1 MTVSNEL
8 IRTDWTLEE
17 VGALFTK
24 PYLDL
29 VFEAASVHRTF
40 HDPAD
45 IQKCTLVSIKTGAC
59 PEDCSYCSQSSRNK
73 TELEREPL
81 RSLEKV
87 RDIAQ
92 RAKDQGASR
101 LCMGAAWRHVKGGKD
116 FETVKS
122 MITEVS
128 GMGLETCATLGMVT
142 AEQAVQLKEAGLH
155 TYNHNLD
162 TSREFYPKVI
172 GTRTYDDR
180 LETLQNVR
188 NAGLHVCCGGI
199 LGLGEE
205 EHDRVALLHTLATFE
220 THPDSVPVN
229 MLVPVKGTP
238 LEEQTPVDPQELIRT
253 IAVARILMPKAR
265 VRLSAGRHTLS
276 DEAQALAFLAG
287 ANSIFYGDE
296 LLTTPNNE
304 PLRDQELL
312 RSMGAHA

>member
-1 MTVSNEL
+1 MTEAHQL
-8 IRTDWTLEE
+8 IRTDWTQDE
-17 VGALFTK
+17 VKDLFEK
-24 PYLDL
+24 SYLDL
-29 VFEAASVHRTF
+29 VFQAASVHRHF

-59 PEDCSYCSQSSRNK
+59 PEDCSYCSQSSRNN
-73 TELEREPL
+73 TDLEREPL
-81 RSLEKV
+81 MSLEKV
-87 RDIAQ
+87 REIAQ

-122 MITEVS
+122 MISEVS

-142 AEQAVQLKEAGLH
+142 ADQAVELKEAGLH

-162 TSREFYPKVI
+162 TSREYYPKVI

-188 NAGLHVCCGGI
+188 NAGLKVCCGGI

-205 EHDRVALLHTLATFE
+205 EHDRVALLHTLATFD

-238 LEEQTPVDPQELIRT
+238 LEDQTPVEPQELIRT

-312 RSMGAHA
+312 RSMGAYA

>member
-1 MTVSNEL
+1 MANADSLV
-8 IRTDWTLEE
+8 RTDWRLEE
-17 VGALFTK
+17 VQELFDA

-29 VFEAASVHRTF
+29 VFRAASVHRSF

-73 TELEREPL
+73 TDLKREKL
-81 RSLEKV
+81 MSVDRVVE
-87 RDIAQ
+87 IAR
-92 RAKDQGASR
+92 RAKSQGASR
-101 LCMGAAWRHVKGGKD
+101 LCMGAAWRHVRGGKD
-116 FETVKS
+116 FEEVKT
-122 MITEVS
+122 MISEVAS
-128 GMGLETCATLGMVT
+128 MGLETCATLGMLSLD
-142 AEQAVQLKEAGLH
+142 QAKELKEAGLH

-162 TSREFYPKVI
+162 TSREYYPKVI

-180 LETLQNVR
+180 LETLKHVR
-188 NAGLHVCCGGI
+188 DAGLKVCCGGI

-205 EHDRVALLHTLATFE
+205 EHDRVALLHTLATF
-220 THPDSVPVN
+220 TPHPDSVPIN

-238 LEEQTPVDPQELIRT
+238 LEGQDLVEPQELIRT

-265 VRLSAGRHTLS
+265 VRLSAGRHELS
-276 DEAQALAFLAG
+276 DEAQALSFLAG

-312 RSMGAHA
+312 RAMGAHA

>member
-1 MTVSNEL
+1 M
-8 IRTDWTLEE
+8 
-17 VGALFTK
+17 
-24 PYLDL
+24 
-29 VFEAASVHRTF
+29 
-40 HDPAD
+40 
-45 IQKCTLVSIKTGAC
+45 
-59 PEDCSYCSQSSRNK
+59 
-73 TELEREPL
+73 
-81 RSLEKV
+81 SLEKV

-122 MITEVS
+122 MINEVS

-142 AEQAVQLKEAGLH
+142 AEQAVELKEAGLH

-238 LEEQTPVDPQELIRT
+238 LEEQMPVEPQELIRT

-265 VRLSAGRHTLS
+265 VEGLSAGRHTLS

-312 RSMGAHA
+312 LDGSTCLMTARQRFTRRLADRLTQRRADHLERALTLPKGMRFHQQRLSWTRQIRSH